1 MDKIGDYIIPI
12 LILVI
17 VAFGFIRKVPIFD
30 TFVKGAKDGLVATYS
45 ISASLI
51 GLVTAVAMLKS
62 SGALDM
68 IITFLSPLANLIKI
82 PEQLIPLILLK
93 PVSGSGSTALL
104 TQILS
109 DNGVNSFCGRAAAVI
124 AGSTETTFYAIAVY
138 YGSVGIKNIRHTLAA
153 AILAD
158 IASMVT
164 AIITVRLFFG

>member
-12 LILVI
+12 LIFII

-51 GLVTAVAMLKS
+51 GLVTAVTMLKS

-82 PEQLIPLILLK
+82 PEQLIPLMLLK

-138 YGSVGIKNIRHTLAA
+138 YGSVGVKNIRHTLAA

-158 IASMVT
+158 IASMIT

>member
-12 LILVI
+12 LIFVI

-51 GLVTAVAMLKS
+51 GLVTAVTMLKS

-82 PEQLIPLILLK
+82 PEQLIPLMLLK

-138 YGSVGIKNIRHTLAA
+138 YGSVGVKNIRHTLAA

-158 IASMVT
+158 IASMIT

>member
-17 VAFGFIRKVPIFD
+17 VMFGLIRRVPIFD
-30 TFVKGAKDGLVATYS
+30 TFVKGAKDGLTATYS

-51 GLVTAVAMLKS
+51 GLVTAVVMLKS

-68 IITFLSPLANLIKI
+68 IINFLSPLANLIKI
-82 PEQLIPLILLK
+82 PEQLIPLMLLK

-124 AGSTETTFYAIAVY
+124 AGSTETTFYAITVY
-138 YGSVGIKNIRHTLAA
+138 YGSVGVKNIRHTLAA
-153 AILAD
+153 ALLAD
-158 IASMVT
+158 IASMMT